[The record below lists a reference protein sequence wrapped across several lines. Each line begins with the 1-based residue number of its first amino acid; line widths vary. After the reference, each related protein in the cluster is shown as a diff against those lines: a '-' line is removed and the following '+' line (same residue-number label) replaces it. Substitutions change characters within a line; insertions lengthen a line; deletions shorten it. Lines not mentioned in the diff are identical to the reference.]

1 MYNCDP
7 LIIHYDT
14 VPAVP
19 VLTSVN
25 RLSGSSARINWI
37 PLTHD
42 EARGLLTSLEIA
54 YEPVGDSDCW
64 AHNTNDSD
72 VMLVRENL
80 FEQRTANITGLEP
93 STEYCI
99 AIQVRTS
106 AGESGF
112 SNSIKL
118 SCKIYYMYCMA

>member
-1 MYNCDP
+1 MMHNN
-7 LIIHYDT
+7 HT

-54 YEPVGDSDCW
+54 YGPVVENSDCMS
-64 AHNTNDSD
+64 HSPNDSE
-72 VMLVRENL
+72 VALVREDL

-93 STEYCI
+93 NTEYCI
-99 AIQVRTS
+99 AIRVRTS

-118 SCKIYYMYCMA
+118 LCKISSIFLHE